1 MWYNTSRGSSL
12 LCIPTHSRLG
22 SHSIAGNIAQMTGRS
37 SPISLL
43 IAEDD
48 PNDQLLTRE
57 AIEESRC
64 AAEVEFVAD
73 GIELLHFLRRE
84 DAYATKAGTPLPSLI
99 LLDLNMPRMDGR
111 EVLKT
116 LKSDP
121 MLGRIPVVIMTN
133 SNADEDIAQAYDLG
147 VSSYVLKPPGFDEL
161 VQVMEAICQ
170 YWFQTVVLPS

>member
-1 MWYNTSRGSSL
+1 
-12 LCIPTHSRLG
+12 
-22 SHSIAGNIAQMTGRS
+22 MTGRS

-48 PNDQLLTRE
+48 PNDRLLTRE
-57 AIEESRC
+57 ALEECQSF
-64 AAEVEFVAD
+64 AEVEFVTD

-84 DAYATKAGTPLPSLI
+84 GSYASKAGTPLPSLI

-111 EVLKT
+111 EALKV

-121 MLGRIPVVIMTN
+121 MLGRIPVIVMTN

-147 VSSYVLKPPGFDEL
+147 VSSYILKPPGFDEL
-161 VQVMEAICQ
+161 VQVMDGICR
-170 YWFQTVVLPS
+170 YWFRTVVLPS